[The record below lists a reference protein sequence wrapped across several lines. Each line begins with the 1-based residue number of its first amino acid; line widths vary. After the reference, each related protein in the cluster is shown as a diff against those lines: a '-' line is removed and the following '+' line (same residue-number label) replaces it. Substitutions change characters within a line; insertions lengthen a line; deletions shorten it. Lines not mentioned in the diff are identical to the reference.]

1 MNRRRRSSKQETP
14 RQKLRKNT
22 AFRMNV
28 LFFTIFLLFSAL
40 VLRLGYLQIVKGE
53 DYKRVIE
60 RTEEISVNT
69 SVPRG
74 RIYDRNGE
82 ILVGNDPKRAITYTK
97 KQSTKTDEMLEVARG
112 LAALIEKDAEDVT
125 MRDKKDFWILLNKD
139 EAYDRVSD
147 KEKQAINSDETK
159 TKTERQRE
167 LDSLVRDKITEEDLN
182 AMTAE
187 ELEVLAIY
195 REMSSGYNYS
205 PQIIKSGDVTP
216 EEYARVS
223 ERLHELPGVNT
234 TTDWER
240 VKNSDLAILGQT
252 TTPKMGLPSDKLDY
266 FLARGYSRNDRV
278 GRSFIEEQY
287 ESVLQGQKTI
297 AKNITDKAGNVLET
311 VPVQEGQPGK
321 DLVLTIDNELQRKA
335 EEVVSRHVLSIK
347 NGRNAQMFD
356 RIFFVMLDPNNGEI
370 LSMVGKQAYFD
381 EESGAYKVRDR
392 TFGTY
397 QDAYEAGSTVKMAT
411 ILAGYQ
417 HGAVNVGQT
426 MIDAP
431 MYFRGTN
438 PKRSLFNWYSSIP
451 VNDITAITRSSNVY
465 MWKIAIAL
473 GGGTYVRNG
482 PLAIDSQAIDRFRHS
497 FSSFGLGVETG
508 IDLPDE
514 AAGQHPSNPTS
525 SNVLDFAIGQFD
537 TYTTMQ
543 LAQYVATIANGG
555 YRVAPRVV
563 KEIREPSPDGK
574 TLGPIA
580 TEMPVKYLNR
590 ISNSDS
596 QIERMKQAMYTV
608 YYNPRGTAYS
618 TFKDTEGYKAAG
630 KTGTAERNYYEAD
643 RNDPW
648 FGKPTVNVSHVGFAP
663 YEDPEIAY
671 AVLAPNVSS
680 NTGIIPHPNNEI
692 AREMTDFYFELKQQR
707 IENGQA
713 GANTEGTLKESSD
726 GTVIREGEEE

>member
-14 RQKLRKNT
+14 KQRFRKNT
-22 AFRMNV
+22 TFRMNI
-28 LFFTIFLLFSAL
+28 LFFTIFLLFSSL

-53 DYKRVIE
+53 DYKREIE
-60 RTEEISVNT
+60 RKEEISVNT

-82 ILVGNDPKRAITYTK
+82 ILVGNEPKRAITYTK
-97 KQSTKTDEMLEVARG
+97 KQSTKPEEMLEVARS
-112 LAALIEKDAEDVT
+112 LAELIEKDEEEVT
-125 MRDKKDFWILLNKD
+125 TRDKKDFWILLNKD

-147 KEKQAINSDETK
+147 KEKKAINSDETK
-159 TKTERQRE
+159 TKTQRQRE

-182 AMTAE
+182 AMTDE

-216 EEYARVS
+216 EEYAKVS

-240 VKNSDLAILGQT
+240 VKNSELAILGNT
-252 TTPKMGLPSDKLDY
+252 TTPKTGLPSEKLEY
-266 FLARGYSRNDRV
+266 YLSRGYSRNDRV
-278 GRSFIEEQY
+278 GTSFIEEQY

-321 DLVLTIDNELQRKA
+321 DLVLSIDNELQKKA
-335 EEVVSRHVLSIK
+335 EEVVSRHVLAIK
-347 NGRNAQMFD
+347 NGRNSQMFD
-356 RIFFVMLDPNNGEI
+356 RIFFVMMDPNNGEI
-370 LSMVGKQAYFD
+370 ISMVGKQAYYD
-381 EESGAYKVRDR
+381 QESGRYKVRDR
-392 TFGTY
+392 TFGTF

-411 ILAGYQ
+411 VLAGYE
-417 HGAVNVGQT
+417 HGAIHAGQT
-426 MIDAP
+426 MIDEP
-431 MYFRGTN
+431 LHFRGTS
-438 PKRSLFNWYSSIP
+438 PKRSLFNQYGR
-451 VNDITAITRSSNVY
+451 VAVTDLTAITRSSNVY

-473 GGGTYVRNG
+473 GGGSYVRNG
-482 PLAIDSQAIDRFRHS
+482 PLAIDTQAIDRFRDS
-497 FSSFGLGVETG
+497 FAGFGLGVPTG
-508 IDLPDE
+508 IDLPNE
-514 AAGQHPSNPTS
+514 AAGQSPAKPDANKI
-525 SNVLDFAIGQFD
+525 LDFAIGQYD

-543 LAQYVATIANGG
+543 LAQYVSTIANGG

-580 TEMPVKYLNR
+580 TEVPARYLNR
-590 ISNSDS
+590 IDNSDG
-596 QIERMKQAMYTV
+596 QIDRMKQGMYTV

-618 TFKDTEGYKAAG
+618 TFKDTKGYKAAG
-630 KTGTAERNYYEAD
+630 KTGTAQRNYYEAD

-648 FGKPTVNVSHVGFAP
+648 FGKPTINVSHVGFAP

-671 AVLAPNVSS
+671 AILAPNVSS
-680 NTGIIPHPNNEI
+680 NTGYIPHPNNEI
-692 AREMTDFYFELKQQR
+692 AREMTDFYFELKKQR
-707 IENGQA
+707 IKDGEA
-713 GANTEGTLKESSD
+713 GPNTEGTLKESSD
-726 GTVIREGEEE
+726 DTVIREGE

>member
-14 RQKLRKNT
+14 KQKLRKNT
-22 AFRMNV
+22 TFRMNV
-28 LFFTIFLLFSAL
+28 LFFTIFLLFSSL

-74 RIYDRNGE
+74 RIYDRTGQ
-82 ILVGNDPKRAITYTK
+82 ILVGNEPKRAITYTK

-112 LAALIEKDAEDVT
+112 LSALIEKDPEDVT
-125 MRDKKDFWILLNKD
+125 QRDKKDFWILLNKD

-147 KEKQAINSDETK
+147 KEKKAINSDETK
-159 TKTERQRE
+159 SKTERQRE
-167 LDSLVRDKITEEDLN
+167 LDSLVRDKITEADLE
-182 AMTAE
+182 AMSPE
-187 ELEVLAIY
+187 EVEVLAIY
-195 REMSSGYNYS
+195 REMTSGYNYS

-240 VKNSDLAILGQT
+240 VRNSELAILGQT
-252 TTPKMGLPSDKLDY
+252 TTPKEGLPGDDLQY
-266 FLARGYSRNDRV
+266 YLARGYSRNDRV
-278 GRSFIEEQY
+278 GKSFIEKQY

-321 DLVLTIDNELQRKA
+321 DLVLSIDSELQKKA

-347 NGRNAQMFD
+347 NGRNSQMFD
-356 RIFFVMLDPNNGEI
+356 RIFFVMMDPNNGEI
-370 LSMVGKQAYFD
+370 LSMVGKQAIRNKETGKY
-381 EESGAYKVRDR
+381 EVYDR

-397 QDAYEAGSTVKMAT
+397 QDAYEAGSTIKMAT

-417 HGAVNVGQT
+417 HGGATVGQT

-431 MYFRGTN
+431 MHFRGTP
-438 PKRSLFNWYSSIP
+438 PKRSLFNWYNSIP

-465 MWKIAIAL
+465 MWKIAIGI
-473 GGGTYVRNG
+473 GGGSYVPNG
-482 PLAIDSQAIDRFRHS
+482 PLSIDSQAIDRFRHS
-497 FSSFGLGVETG
+497 FASFGLGVETG

-514 AAGQHPSNPTS
+514 AAGQHPSNPSS
-525 SNVLDFAIGQFD
+525 SNVLDFAIGQYD

-543 LAQYVATIANGG
+543 LAQYVSTIANGG

-574 TLGPIA
+574 KLGPIA
-580 TEMPVKYLNR
+580 TELPAKYLNR
-590 ISNSDS
+590 VSNSDN
-596 QIERMKQAMYTV
+596 QIERMKQGMYTV
-608 YYNPRGTAYS
+608 YYDRRGTAYS
-618 TFKDTEGYKAAG
+618 TFSDTEGYKAAG
-630 KTGTAERNYYEAD
+630 KTGTAERRYYEAD
-643 RNDPW
+643 RKDPW

-680 NTGIIPHPNNEI
+680 NTNSIPHPNNEI
-692 AREMTDFYFELKQQR
+692 AREMTDFYFELKEQR
-707 IENGQA
+707 IKSGEA
-713 GANTEGTLKESSD
+713 GANIEGALKESED
-726 GTVIREGEEE
+726 GTVIREGEGE